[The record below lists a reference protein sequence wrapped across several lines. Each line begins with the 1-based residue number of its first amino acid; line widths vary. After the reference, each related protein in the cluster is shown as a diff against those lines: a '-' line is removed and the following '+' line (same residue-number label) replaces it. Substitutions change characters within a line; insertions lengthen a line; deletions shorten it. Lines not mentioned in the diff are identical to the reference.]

1 MYTMYTRVFV
11 LKNASIRIEVIMKKF
26 NNLEVNIKKEVP
38 ICFLILHYIEINF
51 TKKAV
56 ESILALKDLNDSQ
69 IVIVDNASPD
79 GSGKTLKKFYSHKDN
94 IHVLLSPENKGFS
107 EGNNYGFSYIKNNFE
122 VQFIISMNNDVV
134 VIQQDFIKNLFSLYK
149 EQPFWVAGPDIYIQD
164 RDYHASPMRV
174 LNNHFLTGEDTLKD
188 IEEFKQCKDKYEKKF
203 SIYGYKYFIKDC
215 LRENKILHKLFQLKR
230 KVFGYSKKY
239 KIRSDNVLIQGA
251 CIIFDKRF
259 CDNNTQLFTP
269 LTFMYSEEE
278 ILTLECLKKGWNIV
292 YFPEL
297 QVLHYSEACL
307 QFGKGKYKEYCRR
320 KIIKYNK
327 MLEAKWIYYHLLEDS
342 K

>member
-1 MYTMYTRVFV
+1 
-11 LKNASIRIEVIMKKF
+11 MKKF
-26 NNLEVNIKKEVP
+26 NDLRVNKKKEVP
-38 ICFLILHYIEINF
+38 ICFLILHYTEINF
-51 TKKAV
+51 TKNAV
-56 ESILALKDLNDSQ
+56 ESILALKDFNDSQ

-79 GSGKTLKKFYSHKDN
+79 GSGKILKKFYSYKDN
-94 IHVLLSPENKGFS
+94 IHVLLSSENKGFS
-107 EGNNYGFSYIKNNFE
+107 EGNNYGFSYIKKNFD
-122 VQFIISMNNDVV
+122 VHFIISMNNDVM
-134 VIQQDFIKNLFSLYK
+134 ILQQEFITNLFLLYK
-149 EQPFWVAGPDIYIQD
+149 EQSFWVAGPDIYIPD
-164 RDYHASPMRV
+164 RDYHSSPLRV

-188 IEEFKQCKDKYEKKF
+188 IEEFKRCKCKFEKTF
-203 SIYGYKYFIKDC
+203 SIYGYKYFIKDY
-215 LRENKILHKLFQLKR
+215 LRENKILHNLFRLKR
-230 KVFGYSKKY
+230 KIFGYSKKY
-239 KIRSDNVLIQGA
+239 QIRSDNVLIQGA
-251 CIIFDKRF
+251 CIIFDKRY

-278 ILTLECLKKGWNIV
+278 ILTLKCLKKGWNII

-307 QFGKGKYKEYCRR
+307 QLGKGKYKEYRKR